1 MDGTATAPIKVEA
14 FRSDTPERTGKD
26 PMVVRWG
33 FNGIVRDKY
42 LEGNRAGF
50 SGLPFGSFFPLARFT
65 TPEEVHSTDTAM
77 ERERLVTKT
86 AESVEKYLG
95 EVVGG
100 KDAHG
105 NQLDNVPNFGFASG
119 FYGELDV
126 AKMAV
131 ISATLLPTLQQIR
144 GIAKDLGM
152 PSPISARCEGEDS
165 MDAGK
170 PRTDCPTCWLKWLGS
185 PVVDA
190 YIAQTA
196 SQGRSVDEFDPTTG
210 ENHTRTV
217 TPTAQELNI
226 AKEIVVMSLSIGL
239 AAQQTLWN
247 EIATDMEKQE
257 IKRVMPYQHGIR
269 KDLHEAQPHEKE
281 MNRFREFAEASK
293 GGNAPA
299 ADNSE
304 ILMML
309 AKSQAQTNE
318 MLAAI
323 LSQGKQVG
331 GMKLAETSEIPTI
344 IAPEAAEAAES
355 NLAPAAQKMEAKKQE
370 KK

>member
-1 MDGTATAPIKVEA
+1 MDGTATAPIKVAA

-33 FNGIVRDKY
+33 FNGVVRDKY

-50 SGLPFGSFFPLARFT
+50 SGLPYGSFFPLARFT

-86 AESVEKYLG
+86 AESVERYLG
-95 EVVGG
+95 EVIGG
-100 KDAHG
+100 KDAFG
-105 NQLDNVPNFGFASG
+105 NQLENIANFGFEAG

-131 ISATLLPTLQQIR
+131 ISATLLPTLPQIR
-144 GIAKDLGM
+144 AIAGRLKM
-152 PSPISARCEGEDS
+152 PQPISAKCEGTDT

-170 PRTDCPTCWLKWLGS
+170 TRETCPTCWAKWLDS
-185 PVVDA
+185 PALDA
-190 YIAQTA
+190 YIAETSA
-196 SQGRSVDEFDPTTG
+196 IGREVDEFDPATG
-210 ENHTRTV
+210 QSQTRMV
-217 TPTAQELNI
+217 APTAEEFQVAREI
-226 AKEIVVMSLSIGL
+226 AKNSIGTGLNAL
-239 AAQQTLWN
+239 ANIWAEL
-247 EIATDMEKQE
+247 ATDLEEGGSKG
-257 IKRVMPYQHGIR
+257 ITAYQHGIR
-269 KDLHEAQPHEKE
+269 KDLHESKPQDRR
-281 MNRFREFAEASK
+281 MNEIREFARQSGNN

-318 MLAAI
+318 LLAKIAAG
-323 LSQGKQVG
+323 QQT

-344 IAPEAAEAAES
+344 IPTEAAPKS
-355 NLAPAAQKMEAKKQE
+355 DLAPAAAKLKKAQE
-370 KK
+370 K

>member
-14 FRSDTPERTGKD
+14 FRNDTPERTGKD

-33 FNGIVRDKY
+33 FNGVVRDKY

-65 TPEEVHSTDTAM
+65 TPEEVHSTDETM

-100 KDAHG
+100 RDARG
-105 NQLDNVPNFGFASG
+105 NPVDNVLNFGFMSG

-126 AKMAV
+126 SKMAV
-131 ISATLLPTLQQIR
+131 LSVTLLPTLPQIR
-144 GIAKDLGM
+144 AIAARLKM
-152 PSPISARCEGEDS
+152 PSPISAKCEGTDAR
-165 MDAGK
+165 DAGRE
-170 PRTDCPTCWLKWLGS
+170 RTGCPTCWLKWIQS

-190 YIAQTA
+190 YIAETMA
-196 SQGRSVDEFDPTTG
+196 SGRQVEEFDPATG
-210 ENHTRTV
+210 ENQTRTV
-217 TPTAQELNI
+217 APSVEDFAA
-226 AKEIVVMSLSIGL
+226 AKEIVTISLGTGL
-239 AAQQTLWN
+239 AAQHSIWA
-247 EIATDMEKQE
+247 EIVTDIEDKTIKGATA
-257 IKRVMPYQHGIR
+257 YQDGIR
-269 KDLHEAQPHEKE
+269 KDLHEAKPQDKD
-281 MNRFREFAEASK
+281 MNRIREFAEASK

-331 GMKLAETSEIPTI
+331 GMKLAATSEIPTI
-344 IAPEAAEAAES
+344 IAPEAAETVES
-355 NLAPAAQKMEAKKQE
+355 NLAPAAQKMKAKEQE